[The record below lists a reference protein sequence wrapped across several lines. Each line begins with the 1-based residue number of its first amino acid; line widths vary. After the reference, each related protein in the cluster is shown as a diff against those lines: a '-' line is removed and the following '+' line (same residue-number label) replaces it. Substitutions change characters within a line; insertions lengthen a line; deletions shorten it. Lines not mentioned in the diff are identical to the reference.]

1 MELTLNGA
9 RIHYEREGAGIPLI
23 FLHAGI
29 ADSRMWAPQADFFAR
44 DFDVIRPDTRGYGA
58 SDLARGPWSDTED
71 LLALIDALDLKPA
84 HLVGCSMGGAI
95 AIDFALQHSER
106 ISKLVLVGA
115 TFGGFEFRPEHKPL
129 FAKVIAAREANDYE
143 AWNNAMI
150 DLFVDG
156 PRRRP
161 GYVAKEIRELVHDMN
176 ERAVRTDLEQTPPD
190 EMEPSASE
198 RLGEITA
205 PTLVVIGDEDVPT
218 VIDASDRLAAEIPNV
233 RKVVIHDAAHLPNLE
248 HPEEFNRIVR
258 DFLLEDGR

>member
-1 MELTLNGA
+1 MEVTLNGA
-9 RIHYEREGAGIPLI
+9 RIHYEREGAGIPII

-29 ADSRMWAPQADFFAR
+29 ADSRMWAAQADFFAKE
-44 DFDVIRPDTRGYGA
+44 FDVIRPDTRGYGA
-58 SDLARGPWSDTED
+58 SEMARAKWSDTED
-71 LLALIDALDLKPA
+71 VLALIDALDLKPA

-115 TFGGFEFRPEHKPL
+115 TYGGFEFKPEHKEL
-129 FAKVIAAREANDYE
+129 LANVIAARDARDFE

-150 DLFVDG
+150 ELFVDG
-156 PRRRP
+156 PRRAP

-176 ERAVRTDLEQTPPD
+176 ERALRTDLEQTWPD
-190 EMEPSASE
+190 EMEPPASE

-205 PTLVVIGDEDVPT
+205 PTLVVIGDEDAPMPVEAC
-218 VIDASDRLAAEIPNV
+218 DQLAKSIPNA
-233 RKVVIHDAAHLPNLE
+233 RKVVIHDAAHLPNME

-258 DFLLEDGR
+258 EFLLET